1 MHDKIQRFSLR
12 KLSVGL
18 ASVMVG
24 TCIFSINGKTVKAD
38 VTSDQT
44 TQATNVQD
52 QTATAQPQN
61 EKQQTSSAQ
70 NSVADQSQKNLL
82 DDLGKQKASTEN
94 NQVEAKNQEN
104 RLVDQINYPYM
115 YHQLLQSH
123 LCYADYYQVEC

>member
-24 TCIFSINGKTVKAD
+24 ACIFSVNGKTVKAD

-44 TQATNVQD
+44 TQKADVQD
-52 QTATAQPQN
+52 QTATAQAQN

-70 NSVADQSQKNLL
+70 NSVADQSQNNLL

-104 RLVDQINYPYM
+104 RLVDQINYKLTDNGSTDSKEDLGRNLTAP
-115 YHQLLQSH
+115 
-123 LCYADYYQVEC
+123 D